1 MSSTTITFKNL
12 FKSARNELE
21 ESEAAA
27 RARKLEYMT
36 CSGCGKEIRRADA
49 RAGYYT
55 CPLCGVYFKIGARRR
70 IALLSDPDS
79 FMEHDADQ
87 TSHDPLLFP
96 EYKEKLE
103 AARAKS
109 RETEGVITGICRIG
123 GESCGIFSMEAD
135 FMMGSMGTVVGEKI
149 TRLFE
154 YCTEHSLPVVGITVS
169 GGARMQEGML
179 SLTQMAKTAGAVK
192 RHADAGN
199 LYLVL
204 LTNNT
209 TGGVTA
215 SFAMLGDVIIAEP
228 RALVCF
234 AGPRVIEQSLKKKLP
249 EGFGH
254 AEAVLACGFID
265 DIVERRNQQ
274 AYIADLLKLCSNRQG
289 GTAV

>member
-1 MSSTTITFKNL
+1 MTTITFKNL
-12 FKSARNELE
+12 FKSAQNELE

-27 RARKLEYMT
+27 KRRRLEYMT

-55 CPLCGVYFKIGARRR
+55 CPICGVYFKIGARRR
-70 IALLSDPDS
+70 IALLSDPES
-79 FMEHDADQ
+79 FAEHDADPDAQ
-87 TSHDPLLFP
+87 NPIAFP
-96 EYKEKLE
+96 AYDEKLD
-103 AARAKS
+103 AARTKS
-109 RETEGVITGICRIG
+109 REHEGVITGTCRIG
-123 GESCGIFSMEAD
+123 GVMCGIFAMEAD

-154 YCTEHSLPVVGITVS
+154 YCTEHALPVVGITVS

-179 SLTQMAKTAGAVK
+179 SLSQMAKTAGAVK
-192 RHADAGN
+192 LHADAGN
-199 LYLVL
+199 LYLTL

-228 RALVCF
+228 KALVCF

-249 EGFGH
+249 EGFGR
-254 AEAVLACGFID
+254 AEAVMACGFID
-265 DIVERRNQQ
+265 DIVERKDQRG
-274 AYIADLLKLCSNRQG
+274 YIADLLKLCPNKRG